1 MHYFNFQLCSKL
13 CVACFSGDLIL
24 TTASDPQKI
33 VKTLKGGHTATVRCL
48 HWDNSVYCFQY
59 HNDVLKSFYI
69 HYVLFLKQFFKIN
82 SYTQVENASIA
93 NTFFLPRVCIIKEDF
108 FYSIILRRLNVEKQM
123 YQRNYYALCRRL
135 QLSVSYV
142 CVTKLFSN
150 YVWRPT
156 RC

>member
-59 HNDVLKSFYI
+59 HNDVVK
-69 HYVLFLKQFFKIN
+69 VFLHPLRPFSQTIFQN
-82 SYTQVENASIA
+82 QQLHASRKR
-93 NTFFLPRVCIIKEDF
+93 FDCKH
-108 FYSIILRRLNVEKQM
+108 
-123 YQRNYYALCRRL
+123 
-135 QLSVSYV
+135 
-142 CVTKLFSN
+142 LFS
-150 YVWRPT
+150 PT
-156 RC
+156 CLHYKRRFLLLYNSTKIKCRKIDVSKKLLCIMQAIIVISKLCMRY